1 MWLVYLK
8 LVLTM
13 AIWGGTF
20 IAGRTVSQSMSPF
33 SASFCRFAVASLCLL
48 FLVRHQSAR
57 LPKLKFQQIPLIIL
71 LGLSGVFAYNVF
83 FFLGLQTISASR
95 AGLIIA
101 LNPVA
106 IALGSKLFFGEKLTP
121 LKIFGIATSLMGVAL
136 IITEGNLATLL
147 ANGIGTGELFILG
160 CVGSWGVYSLA
171 GKQAM
176 KTLSSLAATTYAIWI
191 GSIALLPL
199 AIWEQSQEL
208 SSTNYLTWVSLLYLG
223 ILGTVIAFNWY
234 YEGIQTM
241 GAAKASIFI
250 NLVPIFAVIFGVIFL
265 QETVDSILLVGGI
278 FVVVGVSLVNYKHR
292 IILSR

>member
-20 IAGRTVSQSMSPF
+20 IAGRTIAQTMSPF

-48 FLVRHQSAR
+48 FFVRHQPTR
-57 LPKLKFQQIPLIIL
+57 LPKLKFQQIPILIL
-71 LGLSGVFAYNVF
+71 LGLSGVFVYNVF

-106 IALGSKLFFGEKLTP
+106 IALGSKLLFGEKLTP
-121 LKIFGIATSLMGVAL
+121 LKLIGIIISLLGVAL
-136 IITEGNLATLL
+136 IITDGNLNTLL
-147 ANGIGTGELFILG
+147 SEGVGKGELFILG

-176 KTLSSLAATTYAIWI
+176 KQLSSLAATTYAIWV
-191 GSIALLPL
+191 GAIALLPL

-208 SSTNYLTWVSLLYLG
+208 SSTNLLTWLSLLYLG
-223 ILGTVIAFNWY
+223 VLGTVVAFNWY
-234 YEGIQTM
+234 YEGIQTI

-265 QETVDSILLVGGI
+265 QESVTSILMVGGSLVI
-278 FVVVGVSLVNYKHR
+278 AGVFLVNYKR
-292 IILSR
+292 YTVNC

>member
-20 IAGRTVSQSMSPF
+20 IAGRTIAQTMSPF

-57 LPKLKFQQIPLIIL
+57 LSKLKFQQIPVVIL

-106 IALGSKLFFGEKLTP
+106 IALGSKLLFGERLTF
-121 LKIFGIATSLMGVAL
+121 LKIIGITISLIGVAL
-136 IITEGNLATLL
+136 IITDGNLNTLL
-147 ANGIGTGELFILG
+147 SEGVGKGELFILG

-176 KTLSSLAATTYAIWI
+176 KTLSSLAATTYGIWV

-199 AIWEQSQEL
+199 AIWEQSQGL
-208 SSTNYLTWVSLLYLG
+208 SSTNLLTWFSLLYLG
-223 ILGTVIAFNWY
+223 VLGTVVAFNWY
-234 YEGIQTM
+234 YQGIQTI

-265 QETVDSILLVGGI
+265 QESVNSILLVGGSLVI
-278 FVVVGVSLVNYKHR
+278 VGVYLVNYKRHT
-292 IILSR
+292 IP